1 MEKELYKKLM
11 IETSVA
17 VGPIVLKYLEP
28 LKKENRDFYEI
39 CIELV
44 EKKIGTFETR
54 EYFMR
59 MAYEA
64 CLGKKWNLEI
74 KHACAAMELELAHM
88 YYCNRIFDEKG
99 GEVILGQP
107 NSQFMAGIIN
117 HDLASQAL
125 TRACS
130 GVDLKTFK
138 KIRNIFD
145 EINKIF
151 LIGQYIEVYSH
162 IYSKDT
168 KINFNKLM
176 AVYYKRDDYVNNSFF
191 EKIGIIGG
199 ILGRGT
205 KKQIEALTNFG
216 RNYGMMLQIINDIGD
231 FVPPEY
237 NLGTE
242 EKLPQDAYSD
252 IRHGKLTIPIIYCLT
267 HGSSDEIKLVKEA
280 LTNKNIESKKLIEV
294 TNILVNNGSIDFAKQ
309 TAHDYASKAKKYLKI
324 FPTKVQD
331 LIGEM
336 CFMAYSNRYYKE
348 LQKFKS

>member
-1 MEKELYKKLM
+1 ML
-11 IETSVA
+11 ETSNV

-28 LKKENRDFYEI
+28 LKKENHDFYGI
-39 CIELV
+39 CKELV

-59 MAYEA
+59 MAYEV
-64 CLGKKWNLEI
+64 CSDKKWTLEI

-99 GEVILGQP
+99 GDAILSQP

-125 TRACS
+125 TKACAK
-130 GVDLKTFK
+130 VDYKTFRRIK
-138 KIRNIFD
+138 DIFD

-151 LIGQYIEVYSH
+151 HIGQYIEVYEH

-168 KINFNKLM
+168 EINFNKLM
-176 AVYYKRDDYVNNSFF
+176 EVYYKRDDYVNNSFF

-199 ILGRGT
+199 ILGKGT
-205 KKQIEALTNFG
+205 AKQIEALAKFG
-216 RNYGMMLQIINDIGD
+216 RNYGMMMQIINDIGD

-267 HGSSDEIKLVKEA
+267 HGSANEIKLVKEA
-280 LTNKNIESKKLIEV
+280 LTNKNIELKKIVEV
-294 TNILVNNGSIDFAKQ
+294 TKALVNNGSIDFAKQ
-309 TAHDYASKAKKYLKI
+309 TAHEYASKAKKYLKI
-324 FPTKVQD
+324 FSAKDQD
-331 LIGEM
+331 LIGGM
-336 CFMAYSNRYYKE
+336 CFMAYSNRYYKD
-348 LQKFKS
+348 LQKFKK